1 MTMLCSSRYIRG
13 SSGNK
18 KTMPDNF
25 YRMARSSR
33 GRKPDCSYWHVR
45 EPGRAR
51 RIVLGDVFEHLGCV
65 TVQQITQHGSRARKR
80 SVATCQEL
88 LLNIA
93 DVAGDLRSATMI
105 RSSAL
110 STKARSHSGGY
121 AGGGNIVSRLKQPML
136 HVKWVIACHRRP
148 HAVRATA

>member
-51 RIVLGDVFEHLGCV
+51 RIVFGRCFRTPRLC
-65 TVQQITQHGSRARKR
+65 RA
-80 SVATCQEL
+80 SQVAIRECYRGL
-88 LLNIA
+88 H
-93 DVAGDLRSATMI
+93 R
-105 RSSAL
+105 RSSRRGRD
-110 STKARSHSGGY
+110 SFGMGR
-121 AGGGNIVSRLKQPML
+121 R
-136 HVKWVIACHRRP
+136 ACGRESWQVFV
-148 HAVRATA
+148 HAVLKSRYRQRACGKGRVLCPGGRGCCMVMRATLYQAVQRADIHDG